1 MKVRLFEIFTSV
13 EGEGILYGTKTL
25 FVRLAGCP
33 FTCFYCDTKESLP
46 LDSGTEYSIEDANK
60 LIDSNLK
67 KQTYKVNF
75 TGGDP
80 LIQHEAVALLA
91 KHIQEKKIPTYLE
104 SSCFDA
110 DRFDHVLPFIDI
122 VKIEFKTK
130 DSDFVDVKHYDK
142 MIGHT
147 MKCLQSSVK
156 SKKTTYIKVVVSS
169 KTQPNEFAKL
179 VKEIFDIVSKDD
191 LDGFIIQ
198 PTYGIS
204 EPSLDL
210 LLELYDLVYPH
221 YIDVKVVPQLH
232 KFIGAP

>member
-104 SSCFDA
+104 SSCFDV
-110 DRFDHVLPFIDI
+110 DRFDHVLPFFDI

-130 DSDFVDVKHYDK
+130 DSDFVDAKHYDK
-142 MIGHT
+142 FIGHT

-156 SKKTTYIKVVVSS
+156 SKKTTYIKIVVSS
-169 KTQPNEFAKL
+169 KTQPNEFTKL

-210 LLELYDLVYPH
+210 LLELYDLVYP
-221 YIDVKVVPQLH
+221 YFIDVKVVPQLH

>member
-1 MKVRLFEIFTSV
+1 LKVRLFEIFTSV

-46 LDSGTEYSIEDANK
+46 LDSGTEYTIEEANQ
-60 LIDSNLK
+60 LIDTNLK
-67 KQTYKVNF
+67 SQTYKVNF

-80 LIQHEAVALLA
+80 LIQHQAVALLA
-91 KHIQEKKIPTYLE
+91 KHIQDKKIPTYLE
-104 SSCFDA
+104 SSCFDI
-110 DRFDHVLPFIDI
+110 DRFNHVLPFIDI

-130 DSDFVDVKHYDK
+130 DSDFIDSKHYEK
-142 MIGHT
+142 LIGHT
-147 MKCLQSSVK
+147 TKCLKSSIQA
-156 SKKTTYIKVVVSS
+156 KKITYIKIVVSS
-169 KTQPNEFAKL
+169 KTKLDEF
-179 VKEIFDIVSKDD
+179 KELINQIFKIVSKDD
-191 LDGFIIQ
+191 IDGFIIQ

-204 EPSLDL
+204 EPSLEL
-210 LLELYDLVYPH
+210 LLNLYDIVYPH

>member
-46 LDSGTEYSIEDANK
+46 LDSGNEYTIDEANE
-60 LIDSNLK
+60 LIDSNLQN
-67 KQTYKVNF
+67 QTYKVNF

-80 LIQHEAVALLA
+80 LIQHQAVAQLA
-91 KHIQEKKIPTYLE
+91 KHIQNKKIPTYLE
-104 SSCFDA
+104 SSCFDI
-110 DRFDHVLPFIDI
+110 DRFNHVLPFIDI
-122 VKIEFKTK
+122 IKIEFKTK
-130 DSDFVDVKHYDK
+130 DSDFVDSKHYEK
-142 MIGHT
+142 LIGHT
-147 MKCLQSSVK
+147 MKCLESSVT
-156 SKKTTYIKVVVSS
+156 SKKTTYIKIVVSS
-169 KTQPNEFAKL
+169 KTQPDEFKKL
-179 VKEIFDIVSKDD
+179 VDEIFNIISKENI
-191 LDGFIIQ
+191 DGFIIQ

-210 LLELYDLVYPH
+210 LLNLYDIVFPY

>member
-104 SSCFDA
+104 SSCFDV
-110 DRFDHVLPFIDI
+110 DRFNHVLPFFDI

-130 DSDFVDVKHYDK
+130 DSDFVDAKHYDK
-142 MIGHT
+142 FIGHT

-156 SKKTTYIKVVVSS
+156 SKKTTYIKIVVSS
-169 KTQPNEFAKL
+169 KTQPNEFTKL

-210 LLELYDLVYPH
+210 LLELYDLVYP
-221 YIDVKVVPQLH
+221 YFIDVKVVPQLH

>member
-46 LDSGTEYSIEDANK
+46 LDSGQEYSIDEANE
-60 LIDSNLK
+60 LIDSNLQN
-67 KQTYKVNF
+67 QTYKVNF

-80 LIQHEAVALLA
+80 LIQHQAVAQLA
-91 KHIQEKKIPTYLE
+91 KHIQNKKIPTYLE
-104 SSCFDA
+104 SSCFDI
-110 DRFDHVLPFIDI
+110 DRFNHVLPFIDI

-130 DSDFVDVKHYDK
+130 DSDFVDSKHYEK
-142 MIGHT
+142 LIGHT
-147 MKCLQSSVK
+147 MKCLESSVK
-156 SKKTTYIKVVVSS
+156 SNKTTYVKIVVSS
-169 KTQPNEFAKL
+169 KTQLPEFKNL
-179 VKEIFDIVSKDD
+179 VNDIFNIISKENI
-191 LDGFIIQ
+191 DGFVIQ

-210 LLELYDLVYPH
+210 LLNLYDIVFPY